1 MNDYDRYAD
10 NLLNAHLDAQDALDA
25 EYDEVREDLIDDM
38 KGYDVKFTSSDHGSE
53 FTTERLYDVQGKLLS
68 ALAKGDD
75 AAILKIMYASFEEE
89 VEALTSHIIDNR

>member
-38 KGYDVKFTSSDHGSE
+38 KGYDEKFSNDDRGSDFTS
-53 FTTERLYDVQGKLLS
+53 ERLYHVQGKLLS

-75 AAILKIMYASFEEE
+75 AAVLKIMYGSFDEE